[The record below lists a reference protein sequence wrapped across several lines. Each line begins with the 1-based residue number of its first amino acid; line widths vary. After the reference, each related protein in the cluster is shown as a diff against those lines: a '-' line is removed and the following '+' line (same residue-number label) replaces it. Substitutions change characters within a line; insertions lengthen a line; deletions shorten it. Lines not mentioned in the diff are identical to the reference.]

1 MGDHYPAPG
10 HDDNYRYSG
19 GVSMDSQALLTII
32 GGLLIAAPGIYATW
46 RQLKRDKVDNADTLS
61 TAATKLIEPYI
72 EEVERL
78 RKEIDLL
85 RCELDAERT
94 KRRALEEAITVK
106 NGKIAEMQVEI
117 DTLRDEVEALQKGR
131 RVR

>member
-1 MGDHYPAPG
+1 
-10 HDDNYRYSG
+10 
-19 GVSMDSQALLTII
+19 MDSQALLTII

-131 RVR
+131 RAR